1 MKKKLLSALLCL
13 TMTAALL
20 AGCGNSSKG
29 DSDSGDKDSKK
40 KELKVGFC
48 IRTQDGPY
56 YAKLAEAVQEQAEKE
71 GWKISVLDSNL
82 DITKETENM
91 DTFISQ
97 GMDLIFLDCIESDPV
112 VPSINAAAEAG
123 IPVINLDSAV
133 GEGAKDV
140 TTVYSDNKQNGRL
153 VGLAY
158 AEKVGKDTPIKSIL
172 LSGGKGSVA
181 GQERRTGLMCGIIEG
196 RTGCTEDEAWKAA
209 EKMEAEVMSA
219 GKAENADAKFT
230 VAGQGWGDWSEAGGL
245 TAAEDLITANKDLTC
260 VLGENDQMLFGAI
273 KALENA
279 NISNVDIV
287 AGADGAQAAYDLIKE
302 GKYFA
307 TGENSPIKVA
317 MKGTEI
323 AKEILIDGK
332 DPYSYEDITMTEPAA
347 VTKDNVDEHYDFGF

>member
-1 MKKKLLSALLCL
+1 MKKKLLCTLLCL
-13 TMTAALL
+13 LMTGSLL
-20 AGCGNSSKG
+20 AGCQSTQKEG
-29 DSDSGDKDSKK
+29 SDAGGEDSKK
-40 KELKVGFC
+40 KNLKVGFC

-56 YAKLAEAVQEQAEKE
+56 YAKLAEEVKKQAKEE
-71 GWKISVLDSNL
+71 GWKISILDSNL
-82 DITKETENM
+82 DISKEAQNM

-112 VPSINAAAEAG
+112 VPSINSAAEAG

-133 GEGAKDV
+133 GKGAKDV
-140 TTVYSDNKQNGRL
+140 TTVYADNKQNGRL

-158 AEKVGKDTPIKSIL
+158 AKKAGGDTPVKAIL

-181 GQERRTGLMCGIIEG
+181 GEERRTGLMCGIIQG
-196 RTGCTEDEAWKAA
+196 RTGCTEDDAWKAA
-209 EKMEAEVMSA
+209 EKMEGEVMSA
-219 GKAENADAKFT
+219 GKAQNADAKFT
-230 VAGQGWGDWSEAGGL
+230 IAGQGWGDWTEAGGL
-245 TAAEDLITANKDLTC
+245 KAAEDLITANKDLTC

-279 NISNVDIV
+279 NIKNVDIV

-307 TGENSPIKVA
+307 TGENSPVKIA
-317 MKGTEI
+317 MLGMKI

-332 DPYSYEDITMTEPAA
+332 DPHSYKDITTTEPAA
-347 VTKDNVDEHYDFGF
+347 VTKENVDEHYKYGF

>member
-1 MKKKLLSALLCL
+1 MKKKMLSVMLCSV
-13 TMTAALL
+13 MAAALL
-20 AGCGNSSKG
+20 SGCGGKEGKDSSSGEG
-29 DSDSGDKDSKK
+29 DSGKK
-40 KELKVGFC
+40 AIKVGFC

-56 YAKLAEAVQEQAEKE
+56 YAKLAESVEDKAKEE
-71 GWKISVLDSNL
+71 GWDVTILDSNL
-82 DITKETENM
+82 DITKEAENM
-91 DTFISQ
+91 DTFVSQ

-112 VPSINAAAEAG
+112 VPSINSAAEAD

-158 AEKVGKDTPIKSIL
+158 AEKVGKETPVKAIL

-196 RTGCTEDEAWKAA
+196 RTECSEEEAWKAA
-209 EKMEAEVMSA
+209 EMMEAEVMSS
-219 GKAENADAKFT
+219 GKSENTEAQFT
-230 VAGQGWGDWSEAGGL
+230 IAGQGWGDWTEAGGL
-245 TAAEDLITANKDLTC
+245 EAAEDLITANKDLTC
-260 VLGENDQMLFGAI
+260 ILGENDQMLFGAM

-279 NISNVDIV
+279 DISNVDLV

-307 TGENSPIKVA
+307 TGENSPTKIAIKG
-317 MKGTEI
+317 MEI
-323 AKEILIDGK
+323 AKEILEEGK
-332 DPYSYEDITMTEPAA
+332 DPYGYEDITMTEPAA
-347 VTKDNVDEHYDFGF
+347 VTKENVDEHYEYGF